1 MNKEMAIKLV
11 RKEIECKR
19 EFANKAESLCE
30 VVKKFDGKVFNKR
43 LETAMKEVYPIHVE
57 QEYFWKSIS
66 ITGWIP
72 DRMVQSDSVDKW
84 GYHETAYI
92 KDDRIYVGIIRD
104 AFNDDKRIIA
114 ETIIKAIRSTAEYY
128 KESADKLEEQIG
140 RIDEIIAE
148 RDRIYAE
155 KQRFLHNTS
164 GTLREYFGLE
174 V

>member
-1 MNKEMAIKLV
+1 MNKEMAMKLV
-11 RKEIECKR
+11 LKEIEAKR
-19 EFANKAESLCE
+19 NFVNVAEKLCE
-30 VVKKFDGKVFNKR
+30 IVQKFDGKVFNKR
-43 LETAMKEVYPIHVE
+43 LETAMREVYPIKIE

-104 AFNDDKRIIA
+104 AFDDNKRIVA
-114 ETIIKAIRSTAEYY
+114 ENIIKKIRDTADYY
-128 KESADKLEEQIG
+128 REFADKMEEQLN

-148 RDRIYAE
+148 RNRIYAE
-155 KQRFLHNTS
+155 KQRFMNETS
-164 GTLREYFGLE
+164 GTLREYFDLE

>member
-11 RKEIECKR
+11 QKEIECKR
-19 EFANKAESLCE
+19 EFVNKAESLCK
-30 VVKKFDGKVFNKR
+30 VVQKFDGKVFNKR
-43 LETAMKEVYPIHVE
+43 LETAMREVYPIRVE

-66 ITGWIP
+66 ISGWIP

-104 AFNDDKRIIA
+104 AFDDDKRIVA
-114 ETIIKAIRSTAEYY
+114 ENIIKKIRDTADYY
-128 KESADKLEEQIG
+128 REFADKMEEQLN

-148 RDRIYAE
+148 RNRIYAE
-155 KQRFLHNTS
+155 KQRFMNETS
-164 GTLREYFGLE
+164 GTLREYFDLE

>member
-1 MNKEMAIKLV
+1 MDNELAMKLV

-19 EFANKAESLCE
+19 EFVSKAESLCE
-30 VVKKFDGKVFNKR
+30 VVQKFDGKVFNKR
-43 LETAMKEVYPIHVE
+43 LETAMKEVYPIRVE

-84 GYHETAYI
+84 GYHKTAYI

-104 AFNDDKRIIA
+104 AFDDDKRIIA

-128 KESADKLEEQIG
+128 KESADKLEEQLG
-140 RIDEIIAE
+140 RIEEIIAE